1 MGYYETSAKE
11 DTGVTDL
18 LEDIF
23 EVIIEN
29 KLKQMQ
35 QGNPEE
41 DSPNHQK
48 PFELKPHRHSEVGNK
63 KQKEQQKKGCC

>member
-11 DTGVTDL
+11 DIGVTDL
-18 LEDIF
+18 LEGIF

-29 KLKQMQ
+29 KLKQME

-41 DSPNHQK
+41 DSPNYQK
-48 PFELKPHRHSEVGNK
+48 PFGLEPHRHSQVGNK
-63 KQKEQQKKGCC
+63 